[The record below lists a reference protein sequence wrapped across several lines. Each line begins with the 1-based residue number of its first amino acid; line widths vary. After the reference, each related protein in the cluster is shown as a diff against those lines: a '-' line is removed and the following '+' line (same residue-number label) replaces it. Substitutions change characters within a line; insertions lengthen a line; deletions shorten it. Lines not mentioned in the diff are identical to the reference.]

1 MIFSSLIFLFFFLPA
16 VVVFYWLPEIWEKI
30 KTSICC
36 ETVLPANKPSQDIIN
51 NDTRDNHH
59 YRNIVLLI
67 FSIVFYAWGE
77 PVFIL
82 LMFLSIVANYSFGR
96 LIDKYRSHDRK
107 FLWSA
112 ITFNVGI
119 LFIFKYLGF
128 TLQNI
133 GWLIN
138 KDFSGIKITL
148 PVGISFFTFQA
159 MSYVIDVYKR
169 KVEAQ
174 KSLLNLGLYI
184 ALFPQLVAG
193 PIVRYETIAHEI
205 ERREESYDDFADGVI
220 RFVKGLAKKVMIA
233 NSMGLVVDEVFATPL
248 NELSVANAWLGAIG
262 FAFQIYYDF
271 SGYSDMAIGL
281 GGMFGF
287 HFAENFNYPYMAAS
301 ITDFWRRWHIS
312 LSSWFRDYVYFPL
325 GGSRVDSKGRHIFNI
340 FVVWLLAG
348 IWHGANWT
356 FIVWGLFFFVLLV
369 IEKQFGIDKNKTWS
383 GHIYT
388 MFFVTIAWALF
399 RSTSISNAVMYI
411 QTMLGFGT
419 ASSDCS
425 GFLTNLR
432 NYGFDYLI
440 ALIFSF
446 NLPLNIS
453 LKHDKPVLNI
463 ITVLLMTCL
472 YMFCV
477 AYIMRDSYTS
487 FIYFQF

>member
-1 MIFSSLIFLFFFLPA
+1 MIVSDNKVDY
-16 VVVFYWLPEIWEKI
+16 VVGIDVLSETWKETLEGVRG
-30 KTSICC
+30 
-36 ETVLPANKPSQDIIN
+36 TVL
-51 NDTRDNHH
+51 
-59 YRNIVLLI
+59 
-67 FSIVFYAWGE
+67 
-77 PVFIL
+77 
-82 LMFLSIVANYSFGR
+82 
-96 LIDKYRSHDRK
+96 
-107 FLWSA
+107 
-112 ITFNVGI
+112 ITFMFV
-119 LFIFKYLGF
+119 LGF
-128 TLQNI
+128 PFLTY
-133 GWLIN
+133 
-138 KDFSGIKITL
+138 
-148 PVGISFFTFQA
+148 A
-159 MSYVIDVYKR
+159 
-169 KVEAQ
+169 
-174 KSLLNLGLYI
+174 LLL
-184 ALFPQLVAG
+184 
-193 PIVRYETIAHEI
+193 
-205 ERREESYDDFADGVI
+205 
-220 RFVKGLAKKVMIA
+220 KKNNV
-233 NSMGLVVDEVFATPL
+233 NDEVNAGSIMHLPL
-248 NELSVANAWLGAIG
+248 FTL
-262 FAFQIYYDF
+262 IYC
-271 SGYSDMAIGL
+271 I
-281 GGMFGF
+281 
-287 HFAENFNYPYMAAS
+287 
-301 ITDFWRRWHIS
+301 
-312 LSSWFRDYVYFPL
+312 VC
-325 GGSRVDSKGRHIFNI
+325 
-340 FVVWLLAG
+340 VVWLLAG